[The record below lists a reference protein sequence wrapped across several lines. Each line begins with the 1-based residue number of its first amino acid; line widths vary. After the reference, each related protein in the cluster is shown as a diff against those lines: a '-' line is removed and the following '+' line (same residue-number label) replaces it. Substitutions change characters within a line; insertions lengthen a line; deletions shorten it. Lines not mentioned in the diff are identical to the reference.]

1 MMEQYTGIKFTTK
14 RVAGSF
20 APCPFLE
27 ELNTWVYVL
36 GELGLAPVHP
46 EGAYGNHSCRLS
58 CTSFIITCSGMV
70 PSRDVRQEN
79 YCELSYQEEEEIFLV
94 KGQREPS
101 SESFLH
107 SLIYRNFKDVSAI
120 MHGHSSLMNTFSRQL
135 GLMET
140 EKEFPYGT
148 KELAYAAMQVLRLQ
162 TPFILMKNHG
172 FVATGATIGQT
183 AETVLEQYAGLVEL
197 LRNSAAVE

>member
-1 MMEQYTGIKFTTK
+1 MEQYKGIKFTTR
-14 RVAGSF
+14 RVADSF
-20 APCPFLE
+20 EPYPFME
-27 ELNTWVYVL
+27 ELNAWVYVL

-58 CTSFIITCSGMV
+58 STSFLITCSGMV
-70 PSRDVRQEN
+70 PSRALLQEN

-107 SLIYRNFKDVSAI
+107 FLIYRNFGDVNSI
-120 MHGHSSLMNTFSRQL
+120 MHGHSRLMNAFSRQL
-135 GLMET
+135 GFAET

-183 AETVLEQYAGLVEL
+183 AETVLQQYVRLVGL
-197 LRNSAAVE
+197 LRNSAAME